1 MERES
6 VRLEIFFPPVERWKD
21 FSRWLFLHLGAY
33 GYRDITKKDCQIKEV
48 IVVAPYSFEK

>member
-6 VRLEIFFPPVERWKD
+6 VRLEIFFPPVEGWKD